1 MKVVGLPSGPRLGR
15 SFSQGDIN
23 GFNVQA
29 IGMHYTPSALVIPAK
44 TKPRGLSVSPVMV
57 KRDRKSSLSPPKRR
71 TSLRHLI
78 SVDTRI
84 ALQAQ
89 RAEIAMEVAEEVVML
104 CDAGEPI
111 STDAPLSVVVKSARQ
126 AVQVESWLQ
135 ARFDFSKTATDLMSD
150 AITPESL
157 ASEILGEFH
166 DYASVQTRF

>member
-1 MKVVGLPSGPRLGR
+1 
-15 SFSQGDIN
+15 
-23 GFNVQA
+23 
-29 IGMHYTPSALVIPAK
+29 
-44 TKPRGLSVSPVMV
+44 
-57 KRDRKSSLSPPKRR
+57 
-71 TSLRHLI
+71 
-78 SVDTRI
+78 
-84 ALQAQ
+84 
-89 RAEIAMEVAEEVVML
+89 MEVAEEVVML

-166 DYASVQTRF
+166 DRASVQTRS